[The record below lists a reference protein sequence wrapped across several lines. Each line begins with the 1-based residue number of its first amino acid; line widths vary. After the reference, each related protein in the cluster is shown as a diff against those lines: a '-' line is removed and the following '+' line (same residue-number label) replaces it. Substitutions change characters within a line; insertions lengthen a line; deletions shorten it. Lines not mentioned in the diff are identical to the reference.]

1 MFEGELRPDTKK
13 LEGFEN
19 PESLE
24 QVERI
29 SSNLVAGLKEKDELV
44 QSLKVEREKNKEMLR
59 PFSSSRII
67 SKDKLP
73 KVTEIFRVSIKR
85 CLEKHSKLELV
96 NGILECSVC
105 RDDWS
110 VAGLATQ
117 PKYQFQIS
125 RATSSSVERHWEKSR
140 THSTCSVARDKFNG
154 RNDFYRR
161 SIRLARDET
170 NVMTE
175 NIFRT
180 VYFLLH
186 NDLPMYL
193 FESLIELLD
202 SRLF

>member
-1 MFEGELRPDTKK
+1 MTGALR
-13 LEGFEN
+13 
-19 PESLE
+19 
-24 QVERI
+24 
-29 SSNLVAGLKEKDELV
+29 
-44 QSLKVEREKNKEMLR
+44 
-59 PFSSSRII
+59 
-67 SKDKLP
+67 
-73 KVTEIFRVSIKR
+73 
-85 CLEKHSKLELV
+85 
-96 NGILECSVC
+96 
-105 RDDWS
+105 
-110 VAGLATQ
+110 LATQ

-125 RATSSSVERHWEKSR
+125 RATSSNVERHWEKSR

-202 SRLF
+202 SRLL